1 MHSLI
6 AYVIAV
12 SIGVVIGIKVT
23 PKEPTIS
30 SSRTEVKR
38 QLNACLQLKSSL
50 VGTCLFK
57 TIDEIR

>member
-1 MHSLI
+1 MTVI
-6 AYVIAV
+6 AYAIAV
-12 SIGVVIGIKVT
+12 CIGVVIGIKTV
-23 PKEPTIS
+23 PREPTIA